1 MSGTYDPL
9 EMRITYVRK
18 IVFLSYRPA
27 QTVHS
32 IVDPEK
38 NSKAVD
44 NWINSIKWAVL
55 LWRIPSNTPT

>member
-9 EMRITYVRK
+9 EMHK
-18 IVFLSYRPA
+18 IVFVSYCPA
-27 QTVHS
+27 QAVHS

-44 NWINSIKWAVL
+44 NWINSIK
-55 LWRIPSNTPT
+55 